1 MTASLNGALFISVK
15 AGIHFDF
22 ALCNV
27 LILLNQLTAQMCSS
41 VPSYVVLKHITIC
54 RAGLCN
60 LATEIHQDN
69 IRQAGSFL
77 SFFFF
82 FLFLRHALAHVQTH
96 IHSHIQGD
104 RWGRLGGSG
113 CSAWPSSQRFI
124 ER

>member
-69 IRQAGSFL
+69 IRQACSFI

-82 FLFLRHALAHVQTH
+82 PFSASCTCTCTDTHTLTHTSGSMGQARGIWLLSLA
-96 IHSHIQGD
+96 
-104 RWGRLGGSG
+104 
-113 CSAWPSSQRFI
+113 
-124 ER
+124 